1 MSIPPEQAADAAQVA
16 SSGAGTP
23 APPRRRRGADVA
35 APAPPSAPPA
45 AKPPAA
51 KPSSRKARPP
61 VEAPL
66 TDGDATNAAP
76 RPSRRQ
82 RRTSAAPAAAAAGSA
97 TATEAVLHD
106 DLEQPEPRSR
116 RRPKPTRA
124 ASPRPSAQRSERRF
138 RQTLVKVDLWSVT
151 KLSLCFYLSAMF
163 VTIVAMVAL
172 WLIADA
178 AGIIKSVEKFLGDL
192 LSAKDFKF
200 LSGEVLRG
208 TILISLVVVALQ
220 VVITVI
226 AASFYNIFAE
236 LFGGLE
242 ITVKEEDSAPRS

>member
-1 MSIPPEQAADAAQVA
+1 MSIPPEQAADATQVA

-35 APAPPSAPPA
+35 APAPPTAPPA
-45 AKPPAA
+45 GKRSP
-51 KPSSRKARPP
+51 RKARP
-61 VEAPL
+61 VEAPH
-66 TDGDATNAAP
+66 TDDDATNAAP

-116 RRPKPTRA
+116 RRPKPART
-124 ASPRPSAQRSERRF
+124 ASPRASGQRSERRF

-242 ITVKEEDSAPRS
+242 ITIKEEDSAPRS

>member
-1 MSIPPEQAADAAQVA
+1 MSIPPDPSDSTQVA
-16 SSGAGTP
+16 SSGSGAP
-23 APPRRRRGADVA
+23 APPRRRRSADVA
-35 APAPPSAPPA
+35 APAPPR
-45 AKPPAA
+45 
-51 KPSSRKARPP
+51 SSPP
-61 VEAPL
+61 VEVPES
-66 TDGDATNAAP
+66 DGDATTASP

-82 RRTSAAPAAAAAGSA
+82 RRPSSGPPAAASG
-97 TATEAVLHD
+97 TVTEAVID
-106 DLEQPEPRSR
+106 DMEPAEPRPR
-116 RRPKPTRA
+116 RRSKPARPA
-124 ASPRPSAQRSERRF
+124 ATPRSSAPRTERRF
-138 RQTLVKVDLWSVT
+138 RQTLVKVDLWSVM

-172 WLIADA
+172 WLVADA

-208 TILISLVVVALQ
+208 TILISLVVVGLQ